1 MVEEQKD
8 ELFPGELPHGHLSP
22 SVRFCEDGA

>member
-22 SVRFCEDGA
+22 SVGFYEDGA